1 MKEEYGQRSVF
12 LLRLWEN
19 LEKKMA
25 DYRNHRRFSLRCLK
39 SEVVPVSI
47 RLKTNMKTSKGFQI
61 IRRAEKQ
68 LLNER
73 IRSVNN
79 TLEMLMLRRG
89 TCIEELKKIIDLDQN
104 EKTFEE
110 CSTFIKRVT
119 EYRHHQ
125 VMNRQ
130 RQKFEKLERKNMKNG
145 HSNQGQDTCMNN
157 SKKTADRRDSKNN
170 WVINLSKTPLTIE
183 QERLL
188 SRGPKFVIRPRK
200 PPVGEYFAAIEQACT
215 KLNPGEADELCVEV
229 KKTLKKAQNR
239 SNTPSNI
246 TREEFQALNDL
257 KRDGDR
263 VVLTADKGVAL
274 VVMEK
279 RDYIQKAEDLLNTS
293 TYKKIPEDPT
303 IKQKNK
309 LVNILKRIKNE
320 KGLNEDTYR
329 KLYPTGAVSSKF
341 YGLPKVHKP
350 GNPLRP
356 IVSSTG
362 TATYQSAKELARI
375 LKPLVGNSTH
385 HVQNTR
391 DFVEQIQETRLKQG
405 ECIISY
411 DVAALFTSVPIQPVI
426 NIIKEKLA
434 KDTALHQRTSMSID
448 HITTLLEFC
457 LRSTTFVFQGQYY
470 QQMEGAAMGSPLS
483 PIVANIFMESF
494 EQQALDTSP
503 HPPSLWKRY
512 VDDTFVIQEE
522 QHQEEFLQHINSLD
536 PNIKFTAETTR
547 ADGSMPFLDALVTPQ
562 DDGSLAT
569 TVYRKPTHTNQYVQW
584 DSHHAISN
592 KFSII
597 SSLLH
602 RAKNICSSQQLL
614 DEEHSTIQQAL
625 LQCNYPNWAINR
637 TKLKM
642 NTPKSNNRSNSNKTI
657 NKGHITVSYEE
668 GLSESVKNIC
678 KRYGIEVHLKSG
690 KSIKDELVAPKDKDH
705 LTKKSGIIYRYKC
718 DRLECDEEY
727 IGETSRTF
735 GERYKEHL
743 KAPSP
748 IYDHYNISGHNVTLN
763 NFSIVGREEQNL
775 SRLIKESMFIR
786 VNNPS
791 LNKNIGKYHLPHI
804 WDEVLI
810 NNKELKLK

>member
-1 MKEEYGQRSVF
+1 M
-12 LLRLWEN
+12 LLPWQI
-19 LEKKMA
+19 
-25 DYRNHRRFSLRCLK
+25 
-39 SEVVPVSI
+39 VSI
-47 RLKTNMKTSKGFQI
+47 RLKTNVKTSKGFQI

-73 IRSVNN
+73 IRSVYN
-79 TLEMLMLRRG
+79 TLELLMLRRG

-130 RQKFEKLERKNMKNG
+130 RQKFEKLERKNRKNG
-145 HSNQGQDTCMNN
+145 RSNQGQDTCMNN

-188 SRGPKFVIRPRK
+188 SRGPKFVIRQRK
-200 PPVGEYFAAIEQACT
+200 PPVGEYIAAIEQACT
-215 KLNPGEADELCVEV
+215 KLNPGEADELRVEV

-263 VVLTADKGVAL
+263 VILTADKGVAL

-279 RDYIQKAEDLLNTS
+279 RDYIQKAENLLNTS

-434 KDTALHQRTSMSID
+434 KDTTLHQRTSMSID

-483 PIVANIFMESF
+483 PIVANISWRV
-494 EQQALDTSP
+494 L
-503 HPPSLWKRY
+503 
-512 VDDTFVIQEE
+512 
-522 QHQEEFLQHINSLD
+522 
-536 PNIKFTAETTR
+536 
-547 ADGSMPFLDALVTPQ
+547 
-562 DDGSLAT
+562 
-569 TVYRKPTHTNQYVQW
+569 
-584 DSHHAISN
+584 
-592 KFSII
+592 
-597 SSLLH
+597 
-602 RAKNICSSQQLL
+602 
-614 DEEHSTIQQAL
+614 
-625 LQCNYPNWAINR
+625 
-637 TKLKM
+637 
-642 NTPKSNNRSNSNKTI
+642 NNR
-657 NKGHITVSYEE
+657 
-668 GLSESVKNIC
+668 
-678 KRYGIEVHLKSG
+678 
-690 KSIKDELVAPKDKDH
+690 P
-705 LTKKSGIIYRYKC
+705 
-718 DRLECDEEY
+718 
-727 IGETSRTF
+727 
-735 GERYKEHL
+735 
-743 KAPSP
+743 
-748 IYDHYNISGHNVTLN
+748 
-763 NFSIVGREEQNL
+763 
-775 SRLIKESMFIR
+775 
-786 VNNPS
+786 
-791 LNKNIGKYHLPHI
+791 
-804 WDEVLI
+804 
-810 NNKELKLK
+810 